1 MKASKPLYFFLVIF
15 FAPTLVCADTLPL
28 NNALRATYTACVN
41 IDKNLSDLKKM
52 AGINT
57 AVTGVGTGLGA
68 GATIVGAIKAK
79 KDKLREQIDK
89 QLRNLRN
96 MSDKEFLQFL
106 ANVSNYKQYKDMLSQ
121 ETTANDE
128 SKKLGNWRTGL
139 MVGNTATNIAGAV
152 IAKGNKV
159 NTDLQTQID
168 NCKSAIR
175 NLQNS
180 INQAQLDYDDVSEA
194 TEILNACR
202 EFEYVD
208 ITPINKKANN
218 AMVSSIIGATTGVAG
233 TIASAVANSDDIRK
247 EEESKQ
253 GKKTDED
260 WQKEKNVNT
269 TANILAGTSTVASGV
284 ATIFNATQ
292 VSAIK
297 KVASVAEKCTK
308 ALK

>member
-1 MKASKPLYFFLVIF
+1 
-15 FAPTLVCADTLPL
+15 
-28 NNALRATYTACVN
+28 
-41 IDKNLSDLKKM
+41 M

-89 QLRNLRN
+89 QLRDLRN